1 MVQFIQNFFLSPFLI
16 FIILVAV
23 FFWLSWWALQRHKE
37 YVGYGLGWL
46 IGVFG
51 MVIYGALV
59 GDPAPA
65 AQTDTTLPSTLNI
78 FQVLLPSLLGLILG
92 AGSMSMVRQTSD
104 KSVRKSIVVALLT
117 ALALWV
123 LFLMVVSTAYPIT
136 QRMIGIFAL
145 AFAIGALTMLVIF
158 RQSPSR
164 VPRGDIPSDSFDAQ
178 AQQRNIPSVPS
189 NSDERNNFRERIRRR

>member
-23 FFWLSWWALQRHKE
+23 FVWLSWWAIQRRKE
-37 YVGYGLGWL
+37 YIGYGLGWL

-59 GDPAPA
+59 GDPPLA
-65 AQTDTTLPSTLNI
+65 AQADTTIPNTLNI
-78 FQVLLPSLLGLILG
+78 FQVLLPSILGLLLGG
-92 AGSMSMVRQTSD
+92 GSMSLIRQTSD
-104 KSVRKSIVVALLT
+104 KSVQKSIVVASLT

-123 LFLMVVSTAYPIT
+123 LFLMIVSTAYPIT

-145 AFAIGALTMLVIF
+145 AFAIGALTMLAIF
-158 RQSPSR
+158 RQAPSR
-164 VPRGDIPSDSFDAQ
+164 VPNSNIPTDSFDAQ
-178 AQQRNIPSVPS
+178 AQQRNIPTIPPHG
-189 NSDERNNFRERIRRR
+189 DEGNGLRDRIRRR

>member
-16 FIILVAV
+16 FIILIAV
-23 FFWLSWWALQRHKE
+23 FFWLSWWAIQRRKE

-59 GDPAPA
+59 GDPPA
-65 AQTDTTLPSTLNI
+65 VAQTDTTIPNTLNI
-78 FQVLLPSLLGLILG
+78 FQVTLPSILGLVLG
-92 AGSMSMVRQTSD
+92 AWSMSLIRQTSD
-104 KSVRKSIVVALLT
+104 KSVQKSIVVALLT

-123 LFLMVVSTAYPIT
+123 LFLMIVSTAYPTT

-145 AFAIGALTMLVIF
+145 AFAIGALTMLAVF
-158 RQSPSR
+158 RQSPTR
-164 VPRGDIPSDSFDAQ
+164 VPQSDISASSFSAQ
-178 AQQRNIPSVPS
+178 ADQRNIPSMPPHV
-189 NSDERNNFRERIRRR
+189 DEGKSIRDRIRRR